1 MPNWTNEQAK
11 AIYEPSGKKNI
22 LVSAAA
28 GSGKTAVLV
37 ERIVNLITN
46 SENPFPIDSILVAT
60 FTEAAAN
67 EMKERIIN
75 RISKSY
81 REAVENGDTEK
92 SKYLKEQMHLT
103 SCADI
108 NTIDAFCLRVVKNNF
123 HVLGIDPNF
132 SIMDTNEDKLLIDD
146 TLTDLF
152 SLLYATDNEEY
163 KKRFQNL
170 VTKYASNR
178 DDEGL
183 KRIIRKLYNFIQSFP
198 DPIKWLYDKAAMYE
212 DDMSQSVW
220 FKEIFL
226 SIHKDKIIKHHGTFW
241 SNLIQEMIDAIQEKY
256 PNADFSASP
265 ESIPECK
272 KYWGKMWS
280 FICKCKDSVEA
291 LKSAKSFDEVSSVC
305 DTYFASR
312 KLGTAVKTID
322 KNIDASPDE
331 WEYYASKY
339 NSMHEDLLSS
349 TSYLPN
355 GNAEQFNKYVH
366 SKELKQTIDDIV
378 WITIQFSDLYEI
390 AKSKNNVKTFS
401 DIEHLAYRLFSE
413 NENIRNEYSLK
424 YNEILIDEY
433 QDTNGL
439 QDSIFT
445 LISRDNKNMFM
456 VGDLKQSI
464 YRFRG
469 GDPTIFKKK
478 YALDS
483 DEIEVIHLSQN
494 FRSRMQV
501 IDSINDVFR
510 FNMSQEVGDVE
521 YTDTV
526 ALQREKSR
534 ECYIDTDENANTD
547 YKSEFY
553 YIGKMKDSKE
563 YSADNIEAVTV
574 ATRIKEL
581 VDGHF
586 KVYDGDGK
594 YRDLKYSDI
603 VVLMRSTKNNGELLQ
618 EMLSSYNIPAFL
630 QKEEYFEKREIKLML
645 TLISLINN
653 HIQDIPL
660 ISVMRSPIGNFTENE
675 LSRIRLENR
684 SSSFYNAVK
693 YYKHSSENLTTEEK
707 KLSDKCKNFLK
718 DLKRWRGYVKM
729 KSIASLIWTLYEET
743 GFYDFMGALEGGD
756 EAQANLKLLYERAKK
771 YEESGFKG
779 IFNFIRYIERIEK
792 RNEDINGAQLIS
804 ENHNVVRIMT
814 IHKSKGLEFPVV
826 FVMRTTK
833 NMLSSKPNE
842 ENRIQLHKDLGIGID
857 YINYENLYTK
867 KLMFTDYINQQNQ
880 AEKLSEELRLL
891 YVAMTRAKEKLI
903 VISSDKYESEDTF
916 NNRFKYAVYNART
929 LPPYIMASNAKKYS
943 DWLIPSIGISQNH
956 WNVIPRFLTEVKK
969 SEITEEEQETIEV
982 ENIDEM
988 REKVQKLLEFHYARP
1003 LSGPI
1008 PTKTSVTAIK
1018 EMADEELT
1026 RESDSEYEPIYMT
1039 QKPDFM
1045 RTEKLGTQIGTA
1057 HHQLM
1062 AFFDIEKIK
1071 SLSENDYDDLVK
1083 SELVRVT
1090 NDGQIDNNVV
1100 SDKSIADMI
1109 CKNVT
1114 SFWKSDMGKA
1124 VLSAK
1129 KVYRESPFEIS
1140 IPAYEYDNT
1149 LPDEY
1154 RNEQIILQGIIDLYF
1169 EDKDGDIILVDYK
1182 TDKCS
1187 SKEEQ
1192 LAVAKRYEKQLVLYA
1207 RAMEKIL
1214 KKSVKDK
1221 YLYLFSPQSVV
1232 KLD

>member
-1 MPNWTNEQAK
+1 MPNWTKEQEK

-60 FTEAAAN
+60 FTEAAAT

-75 RISKSY
+75 RINKSY
-81 REAVENGDTEK
+81 REALENGDIAQ

-103 SCADI
+103 AGADI

-132 SIMDTNEDKLLIDD
+132 SIMDTNEDKMLIDD

-152 SLLYATDNEEY
+152 AALYETENEEN
-163 KKRFQNL
+163 KNRFQHL
-170 VTKYASNR
+170 VTTYASNR

-183 KRIIRKLYNFIQSFP
+183 KKVIRKLYNFIQSFP
-198 DPIKWLYDKAAMYE
+198 DPIKWLYDKAAMY
-212 DDMSQSVW
+212 DNNMSQSVW

-226 SIHKDKIIKHHGTFW
+226 SVHKENILKHHGEFW
-241 SNLIQEMIDAIQEKY
+241 DKLIKEMIGIVKKVY
-256 PNADFSASP
+256 PDTDTSVP
-265 ESIPECK
+265 PVCIPECEQ
-272 KYWGKMWS
+272 YWGKMWEY
-280 FICKCKDSVEA
+280 ICICADSVKA
-291 LKSAKSFDEVSSVC
+291 LKSAESFDEVGSAY
-305 DTYFASR
+305 DTYIAKT
-312 KLGTAVKTID
+312 KLGTAVRAYK
-322 KNIDASPDE
+322 KAESPIEE
-331 WEYYASKY
+331 WQYYSNKY
-339 NSMHEDLLSS
+339 NSMREDLLSS

-355 GNAEQFNKYVH
+355 GTAEQFNKYVH
-366 SKELKQTIDDIV
+366 SEELKQTIDDIV
-378 WITIQFSDLYEI
+378 WITVLFSELYEN
-390 AKSKNNVKTFS
+390 AKAKKNVKTFS

-478 YALDS
+478 YSLDS
-483 DEIEVIHLSQN
+483 DEIEIIHLSQN

-510 FNMSQEVGDVE
+510 FNMSQDVGDVD
-521 YTDTV
+521 YNDTA
-526 ALQREKSR
+526 ALQREESR
-534 ECYIDTDENANTD
+534 ECYINTAENARND

-553 YIGKMKDSKE
+553 CIGKSKDSKE
-563 YSADNIEAVTV
+563 SSSDYLEAVTV
-574 ATRIKEL
+574 ANRIKEL
-581 VDGHF
+581 VDNHF
-586 KVYDGDGK
+586 KVYDGNGK

-603 VVLMRSTKNNGELLQ
+603 VVLMRSTKVNGELLQ
-618 EMLSSYNIPAFL
+618 EILESNNIPSFL

-660 ISVMRSPIGNFTENE
+660 VSVMRSPIGNFTENE
-675 LSRIRLENR
+675 LSKIRLENKA
-684 SSSFYNAVK
+684 SSFYNAVK
-693 YYKHSSENLTTEEK
+693 YYKSSCDDLTKEEQ
-707 KLSDKCKNFLK
+707 KLSKKCKSFLK
-718 DLKRWRGYVKM
+718 DLDRWRGYVKM
-729 KSIASLIWTLYEET
+729 KSISALIWTLYEET

-756 EAQANLKLLYERAKK
+756 EAQANLKLLYERARK

-792 RNEDINGAQLIS
+792 RNEDLSGAQLIN

-826 FVMRTTK
+826 FIMRTTK
-833 NMLSSKPNE
+833 NMLASKPTE
-842 ENRIQLHKDLGIGID
+842 EHRIQLHKDLGIGID
-857 YINYENLYTK
+857 YINYENLYLK
-867 KLMFTDYINQQNQ
+867 KLMFTKYIKRQNQ
-880 AEKLSEELRLL
+880 SETLSEELRLL

-903 VISSDKYESEDTF
+903 IVSSDKYKDENEF
-916 NNRFKYAVYNART
+916 NQKIQEAVYNAKT
-929 LPPYIMASNAKKYS
+929 MPKYIIASNAKKYS
-943 DWLIPSIGISQNH
+943 DWLIPSIGISLNH
-956 WNVIPRFLTEVKK
+956 WNFIPRFLTKTTVSDVIKEK
-969 SEITEEEQETIEV
+969 QETIKV
-982 ENIDEM
+982 KNIDEM
-988 REKVQKLLEFHYARP
+988 REKVQKLLEFHYERP
-1003 LSGPI
+1003 QSGNI

-1018 EMADEELT
+1018 EMTEEELT
-1026 RESDSEYEPIYMT
+1026 RKSDIEYEPIYMM

-1071 SLSENDYDDLVK
+1071 TLTENNYADFVA

-1090 NDGQIDNNVV
+1090 NDGQIDSNVV
-1100 SDKSIADMI
+1100 SDKNIADMI

-1114 SFWKSDMGKA
+1114 SFWKSDMGKE

-1169 EDKDGDIILVDYK
+1169 EDKNGDIILVDYK
-1182 TDKCS
+1182 TDKCTS
-1187 SKEEQ
+1187 EAEQ
-1192 LAVAKRYEKQLVLYA
+1192 LAVAKKYEKQLILYA

>member
-1 MPNWTNEQAK
+1 MPNWTTEQSK

-60 FTEAAAN
+60 FTEAAAT

-75 RISKSY
+75 RINESY
-81 REAVENGDTEK
+81 HKAFENGDIEQ

-103 SCADI
+103 SGADI

-132 SIMDTNEDKLLIDD
+132 SIMDASENELLIDD

-152 SLLYATDNEEY
+152 ALLYATENEEDE
-163 KKRFQNL
+163 KRFQRL
-170 VTKYASNR
+170 VTTYASNR

-183 KRIIRKLYNFIQSFP
+183 KKIIRKLYNFIQSFP
-198 DPIKWLYDKAAMYE
+198 NPIKWLYDKADMY
-212 DDMSQSVW
+212 DNDISKSVW

-226 SIHKDKIIKHHGTFW
+226 SSHKDKMLKRHDSFW
-241 SNLIQEMIDAIQEKY
+241 NNLIKEMIEIVHKAY
-256 PNADFSASP
+256 PDTDFSVSP
-265 ESIPECK
+265 ADIPECK
-272 KYWGKMWS
+272 LYWGKMWDY
-280 FICKCKDSVEA
+280 ICMCADSIEA
-291 LKSAKSFDEVSSVC
+291 LKSAKSFDEVGSVY
-305 DTYFASR
+305 DTYIAR
-312 KLGTAVKTID
+312 TKLGTAVKTMD
-322 KNIDASPDE
+322 KKIDASPDE
-331 WEYYASKY
+331 WKYYASKY
-339 NSMHEDLLSS
+339 NSMRENLLNS

-355 GNAEQFNKYVH
+355 GDTTHFNKYIH
-366 SKELKQTIDDIV
+366 SKELKQMIDDIV
-378 WITIQFSDLYEI
+378 WITVQFSELYEI
-390 AKSKNNVKTFS
+390 AKSKKNTKTFS
-401 DIEHLAYRLFSE
+401 DIEHLAYRLFNE

-445 LISRDNKNMFM
+445 LISRDNKNIFM

-469 GDPTIFKKK
+469 GDPTIFKNK
-478 YALDS
+478 YNLNS
-483 DEIEVIHLSQN
+483 DEIEIIHLSQN

-501 IDSINDVFR
+501 IDSINDVFK
-510 FNMSQEVGDVE
+510 FNMSKEVGDVN
-521 YTDTV
+521 YNDT
-526 ALQREKSR
+526 ASLQREESR
-534 ECYIDTDENANTD
+534 ECYIDTAENSSTD

-553 YIGKMKDSKE
+553 YIGKPKDSAE
-563 YSADNIEAVTV
+563 FSSDNLEAVTV

-581 VDGHF
+581 VDSHF
-586 KVYDGDGK
+586 QIYDGNGK

-603 VVLMRSTKNNGELLQ
+603 VVLMRSTKVNGELLQ
-618 EMLSSYNIPAFL
+618 ETLQSYNIPSFL

-675 LSRIRLENR
+675 LSKIRLEN
-684 SSSFYNAVK
+684 SSSTFYNAVK
-693 YYKHSSENLTTEEK
+693 YYKASSDDLTAEEK
-707 KLSDKCKNFLK
+707 KLSKKCKNFLK
-718 DLKRWRGYVKM
+718 DLTRWRGYVKI

-756 EAQANLKLLYERAKK
+756 EAQANLKLLYERARK
-771 YEESGFKG
+771 YEVSGFKG
-779 IFNFIRYIERIEK
+779 IFNFIRYIERMEK
-792 RNEDINGAQLIS
+792 KNEDLNGAQLIN

-826 FVMRTTK
+826 FIMRTTK
-833 NMLSSKPNE
+833 NMLAPNPKE
-842 ENRIQLHKDLGIGID
+842 EHRIQLHKDLGIGID
-857 YINYENLYTK
+857 YINYENLYLK
-867 KLMFTDYINQQNQ
+867 KLMFTKYIKHQNQ
-880 AEKLSEELRLL
+880 SETLSEELRLL

-903 VISSDKYESEDTF
+903 VVSSDKYKDMEEFEKKFQD
-916 NNRFKYAVYNART
+916 AVFDAKAKT
-929 LPPYIMASNAKKYS
+929 PYIIASSAKKYS
-943 DWLIPSIGISQNH
+943 DWLIPSIGISLNH
-956 WNVIPRFLTEVKK
+956 WNVIPRFLNEISVSEV
-969 SEITEEEQETIEV
+969 TEEKNEVIEL

-988 REKVQKLLEFHYARP
+988 RKKVQNLLEFHYVRP
-1003 LSGPI
+1003 LSSTI

-1026 RESDSEYEPIYMT
+1026 RKSDSDFEPIYMT

-1071 SLSENDYDDLVK
+1071 TMNENDYADFVRD
-1083 SELVRVT
+1083 ELIRIT
-1090 NDGQIDNNVV
+1090 NDGQIDNNLV
-1100 SDKSIADMI
+1100 SDKNISDMI

-1114 SFWKSDMGKA
+1114 SFWKSDMGKS
-1124 VLSAK
+1124 VLNAN

-1149 LPDEY
+1149 LSDEY
-1154 RNEQIILQGIIDLYF
+1154 RNEEIILQGIIDLYF
-1169 EDKDGDIILVDYK
+1169 EDADGNIILVDYK

-1187 SKEEQ
+1187 SIDEQ
-1192 LAVAKRYEKQLVLYA
+1192 LAVAKRYKKQLLLYA
-1207 RAMEKIL
+1207 HAMEKIL

-1221 YLYLFSPQSVV
+1221 YLYLFSPQSVI

>member
-1 MPNWTNEQAK
+1 
-11 AIYEPSGKKNI
+11 
-22 LVSAAA
+22 
-28 GSGKTAVLV
+28 
-37 ERIVNLITN
+37 
-46 SENPFPIDSILVAT
+46 
-60 FTEAAAN
+60 
-67 EMKERIIN
+67 
-75 RISKSY
+75 
-81 REAVENGDTEK
+81 
-92 SKYLKEQMHLT
+92 
-103 SCADI
+103 
-108 NTIDAFCLRVVKNNF
+108 
-123 HVLGIDPNF
+123 
-132 SIMDTNEDKLLIDD
+132 MDTNEDKMLIDD

-152 SLLYATDNEEY
+152 AALYETENEES
-163 KKRFQNL
+163 KNRFQRL
-170 VTKYASNR
+170 VTTYASNR

-183 KRIIRKLYNFIQSFP
+183 KKVILKLYNFIQSFP

-212 DDMSQSVW
+212 NDMSKSVW
-220 FKEIFL
+220 LRGIFL
-226 SIHKDKIIKHHGTFW
+226 SKHKNYILMHHGKFW
-241 SNLIQEMIDAIQEKY
+241 NNLIKEMIEVTKDVYPDA
-256 PNADFSASP
+256 DTSLSSAYIS
-265 ESIPECK
+265 ECRQ
-272 KYWGKMWS
+272 YWGKMWDY
-280 FICKCKDSVEA
+280 ICICTDCVNA
-291 LKSAKSFDEVSSVC
+291 LKTTESFDEIGSVY
-305 DTYFASR
+305 DTYITKT
-312 KLGTAVKTID
+312 KLGTAVRTY
-322 KNIDASPDE
+322 KNAEAPIE
-331 WEYYASKY
+331 QWQYYANRY
-339 NSMHEDLLSS
+339 NAMREDLLN
-349 TSYLPN
+349 TMSYLPN
-355 GNAEQFNKYVH
+355 GNAEHFNKYIH
-366 SKELKQTIDDIV
+366 SEEMKQTIDDIV
-378 WITIQFSDLYEI
+378 WITVLLSESYEQVK
-390 AKSKNNVKTFS
+390 AKKNVKTFS

-478 YALDS
+478 YSLDS
-483 DEIEVIHLSQN
+483 DEIEIIHLSQN

-510 FNMSQEVGDVE
+510 FNMSQDVGDVN
-521 YTDTV
+521 YNDTA
-526 ALQREKSR
+526 ALQREESR
-534 ECYIDTDENANTD
+534 ECYINTAENACND

-553 YIGKMKDSKE
+553 CIGKSKDSKE
-563 YSADNIEAVTV
+563 YSSDYLEAVTV
-574 ATRIKEL
+574 TNRIKEL
-581 VDGHF
+581 VDNHF
-586 KVYDGDGK
+586 KVYDGNGK

-603 VVLMRSTKNNGELLQ
+603 VVLMRSTKVSGELLQ
-618 EMLSSYNIPAFL
+618 EILESNNIPSFL

-660 ISVMRSPIGNFTENE
+660 VSVMRSPIGNFTENE
-675 LSRIRLENR
+675 LSKIRLENR
-684 SSSFYNAVK
+684 ASSFYNAVK
-693 YYKHSSENLTTEEK
+693 YYKSSCNDLTKEEQ
-707 KLSDKCKNFLK
+707 KLSKKCKSFLK
-718 DLKRWRGYVKM
+718 DLDRWRGYVKM
-729 KSIASLIWTLYEET
+729 KSIAALIWTLYEET

-756 EAQANLKLLYERAKK
+756 EAQANLKLLYERARK

-792 RNEDINGAQLIS
+792 RNEDLSGAQLIN

-826 FVMRTTK
+826 FIMRTTK
-833 NMLSSKPNE
+833 NMLVAKPTE
-842 ENRIQLHKDLGIGID
+842 ERRIQLHKDLGIGID
-857 YINYENLYTK
+857 YINYENLYLK
-867 KLMFTDYINQQNQ
+867 KLMFTKYIKQQNQ
-880 AEKLSEELRLL
+880 SETLSEELRLL

-903 VISSDKYESEDTF
+903 IVSSDKYKDENEF
-916 NNRFKYAVYNART
+916 NQVLQEAIYNAKT
-929 LPPYIMASNAKKYS
+929 MPQYIIASKAKKYS
-943 DWLIPSIGISQNH
+943 DWLIPSIGISLNH
-956 WNVIPRFLTEVKK
+956 WNFIPRFLAKATVSDVIKEK
-969 SEITEEEQETIEV
+969 QETIKV
-982 ENIDEM
+982 KNIDEM
-988 REKVQKLLEFHYARP
+988 REKVQKLLEFHYERP
-1003 LSGPI
+1003 QSGNI

-1018 EMADEELT
+1018 EMAEEELT
-1026 RESDSEYEPIYMT
+1026 RKSDIEYEPIYMM

-1071 SLSENDYDDLVK
+1071 TLTENNYADFVA

-1090 NDGQIDNNVV
+1090 NDGQIDSNVV
-1100 SDKSIADMI
+1100 SDKNIADMI

-1114 SFWKSDMGKA
+1114 SFWKSDMGKE

-1169 EDKDGDIILVDYK
+1169 EDKNGDIILVDYK
-1182 TDKCS
+1182 TDKCTS
-1187 SKEEQ
+1187 EAEQ
-1192 LAVAKRYEKQLVLYA
+1192 LAVAKKYEKQLILYA